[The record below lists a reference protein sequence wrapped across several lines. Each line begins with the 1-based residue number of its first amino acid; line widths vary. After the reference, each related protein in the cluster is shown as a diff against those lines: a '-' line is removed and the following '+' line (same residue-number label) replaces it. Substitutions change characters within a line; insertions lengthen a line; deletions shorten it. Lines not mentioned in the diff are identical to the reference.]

1 MTVAMR
7 QANAD
12 DLADLLELMQ
22 EFYAEAGYALN
33 PDRARAAFLP
43 LLAPGH
49 TAAGVPSLTTFS
61 FGPRCGIAE
70 WGERWW
76 SRHERSVRSSAS
88 APCTWRWHARM
99 GPRMRP

>member
-7 QANAD
+7 QAKDD

-22 EFYAEAGYALN
+22 EFYAESGFALD

-49 TAAGVPSLTTFS
+49 LGQVWLGELDGQVAGQADLHRGAACTRG
-61 FGPRCGIAE
+61 
-70 WGERWW
+70 
-76 SRHERSVRSSAS
+76 SSA
-88 APCTWRWHARM
+88 CI
-99 GPRMRP
+99 RPS